1 MAIKSKQT
9 DNIVTAIKSKSTEFS
24 VKLPGVEDTER
35 LGAELAA
42 TLPDGV
48 VVFLQGELGAGKTCL
63 VRGLLRALGHHGAV
77 KSPTYTLLEEYTLA
91 GREIIHF
98 DLYRLIDPEE
108 LDLIGIRDYFNDKTC
123 CFIEWP
129 QRGEGHL
136 PGEDLSINIS
146 LDGNGR
152 VATISAHS
160 EIGMTSLQSIQSAL
174 CQESG

>member
-1 MAIKSKQT
+1 M
-9 DNIVTAIKSKSTEFS
+9 
-24 VKLPGVEDTER
+24 KLPGVVDTER

-42 TLPDGV
+42 TLPDGI

-63 VRGLLRALGHHGAV
+63 VRGLLTALGHQGAV
-77 KSPTYTLLEEYTLA
+77 KSPTYTLLEEYSLT

-98 DLYRLIDPEE
+98 DLYRLTDPEE
-108 LDLIGIRDYFNDKTC
+108 LDLIGIRDYFNGKAC

-129 QRGEGHL
+129 QRGEGYL
-136 PGEDLSINIS
+136 PREDLIIKIS
-146 LDGNGR
+146 LDGDGR

-160 EIGMTSLQSIQSAL
+160 EIGKVFLQSIQTGL